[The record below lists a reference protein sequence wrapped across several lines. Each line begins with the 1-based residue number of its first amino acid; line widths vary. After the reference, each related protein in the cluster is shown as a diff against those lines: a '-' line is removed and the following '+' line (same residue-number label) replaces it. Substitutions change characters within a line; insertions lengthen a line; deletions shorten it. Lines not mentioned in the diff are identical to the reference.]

1 MIGLLTIVLSMMA
14 GSVITVFIM
23 ALMRASSDR

>member
-1 MIGLLTIVLSMMA
+1 MIGVAFIA
-14 GSVITVFIM
+14 GMWLGSSASVFIM